1 MNYSIRDISPCQPRV
16 ARDSAALLNKPL
28 ELLAV
33 VNELLRRLFTRDFRS
48 GNPPINPGG
57 LFAPT
62 KDSSQRGALLPC
74 RPLMDKHPRLLAVVI
89 SFLTPW

>member
-1 MNYSIRDISPCQPRV
+1 MNYSIRDISPCQARV

-33 VNELLRRLFTRDFRS
+33 VNELLRRLFTKDFQSGS
-48 GNPPINPGG
+48 GNPSINPGG

-74 RPLMDKHPRLLAVVI
+74 RPPWISLQDCLRL
-89 SFLTPW
+89 

>member
-1 MNYSIRDISPCQPRV
+1 MNYSIRDISPCQARV

-33 VNELLRRLFTRDFRS
+33 VNELLRRLFTKDFQSGS
-48 GNPPINPGG
+48 GNPSINPG
-57 LFAPT
+57 

-74 RPLMDKHPRLLAVVI
+74 RPPWISLQGCLRL
-89 SFLTPW
+89 